1 MGRVEEKSAIVTG
14 GALGIGKAT
23 AERLAKE
30 GAQVAVTD
38 VKDEEGT
45 SVVESIEAD
54 GGTARYWHMDVSD
67 EDEVARVFD
76 EVADAFGEE
85 RIANT
90 KTGSITSVQAVYV
103 PADDF
108 TDPAVT
114 HTFTHLSASIVLSR
128 DRASQGLYPAI
139 DPLQSSSN
147 MLTPHVVGERHYRV
161 ARTVRETLAEYKDL
175 KDIIAMLGMEE
186 LSRPDQRTVN
196 RAPPRTISHAALRR
210 DRAVYGSPGRG
221 REPGRHNPRL
231 RAHPERRIQ

>member
-14 GALGIGKAT
+14 GALGIGKAM

-90 KTGSITSVQAVYV
+90 KTGSITSV
-103 PADDF
+103 
-108 TDPAVT
+108 
-114 HTFTHLSASIVLSR
+114 
-128 DRASQGLYPAI
+128 
-139 DPLQSSSN
+139 
-147 MLTPHVVGERHYRV
+147 
-161 ARTVRETLAEYKDL
+161 
-175 KDIIAMLGMEE
+175 
-186 LSRPDQRTVN
+186 
-196 RAPPRTISHAALRR
+196 
-210 DRAVYGSPGRG
+210 
-221 REPGRHNPRL
+221 
-231 RAHPERRIQ
+231 